1 MRKFAKCFLL
11 SVLLPLSSVLYF
23 ASCKVGYSFTG
34 ASVPPEAE
42 TFSVERFPNNAG
54 LGPPTLSQTFTQDLR
69 DRFMRQT
76 DLDLTDRNGDIQY
89 SGSIVDYEVEPV
101 AVQGNQEGNDQ
112 ASLNRL
118 TMTVKVRY
126 RNTIEEKDSFER
138 EFSRFADFEAD
149 QSLSDVENELIEEIN
164 DQLTQDIFD
173 ASLSDW

>member
-1 MRKFAKCFLL
+1 MRHYLSVILPLLLPFLL
-11 SVLLPLSSVLYF
+11 I
-23 ASCKVGYSFTG
+23 ACKVDYSFTG
-34 ASVPPEAE
+34 ASIPPEAE
-42 TFSVERFPNNAG
+42 SLSVERFPNNAG
-54 LGPPTLSQTFTQDLR
+54 LGPPTLGQTFTEDLR

-76 DLDLTDRNGDIQY
+76 DLTLVDKNGDLQY

-101 AVQGNQEGNDQ
+101 AVQGNEQ

-126 RNTIEEKDSFER
+126 RNTLNQEKNFEKR
-138 EFSRFADFEAD
+138 FSRFADFEAGE
-149 QSLSDVENELIEEIN
+149 SLSSVEDQLIQEIN